1 MRSFCALA
9 PFVRP
14 FGRTYEKNCGCTSHR
29 ALAHGRPTSILARLG
44 RSWDRLWCRND
55 SISACLGCVRA
66 CGANVVQEQQNL
78 VKTVSGSTSELARDK
93 TKTTKNRL
101 PSVRAFG
108 RACARVR
115 KGLGDGSERRL
126 DRPGLPTCR
135 PKRPTWRPRRPTW
148 RPRRPNLR
156 PKAVPSASWSDL
168 TTT

>member
-1 MRSFCALA
+1 MGQ
-9 PFVRP
+9 VRQE
-14 FGRTYEKNCGCTSHR
+14 EKPVLLYVKCVKEVE
-29 ALAHGRPTSILARLG
+29 RL
-44 RSWDRLWCRND
+44 D
-55 SISACLGCVRA
+55 
-66 CGANVVQEQQNL
+66 L
-78 VKTVSGSTSELARDK
+78 VKVSSLLKELAVLALVQVGPLQILVKSVSGSTSELARDK